1 MILLL
6 IPEVL
11 GSLILSEWITLKEM
25 TRLDTAVCQ
34 HKKDLRHQLLGLFSN
49 YTTTAGNFFS
59 SIVRNANFNWVALR
73 QIKFLKIRLDDK
85 MANEIK
91 ENNRLDTS
99 RVSFVSYYDGFTTAE
114 NQIYFVNKCP
124 NIKIL
129 SLERIKLAPPT
140 HHGLFENLDGNNM
153 KQIIDLMCG
162 DCSSQFSTQFLS
174 FAAKHCLCLQRLYV
188 SCNND
193 NDDDQLLLVDNIT
206 DNPLISLIQKN
217 FGTLSEV
224 RLDGSCAYL
233 QPHNIIS
240 LFGTNAGNC
249 LKSLNVT
256 YVETLTL
263 CDISRLLCTNNQ
275 LEYLSIEDEDDEQ
288 HRPIVCIKNLRS
300 IKIANYCEDDEVPFF
315 SMEDALDFFH
325 QTQFRWDEL
334 CLEHI
339 CINDSILMSWTQSCK
354 NTLHTISLCNM
365 NVLISEDVFRSFL
378 SACPLLRYVSLTN
391 FGNYSCSTMV
401 SLFAHDNIIE
411 ELCLSVHATLDA
423 VTVLSI
429 IKECPCL
436 TTLKLNICLAVKHR
450 TVKQGIRQLE
460 KDGRET
466 IEYSSSA
473 KECCCGSYY

>member
-11 GSLILSEWITLKEM
+11 GSLILSEWISLKDM
-25 TRLDTAVCQ
+25 ARLDTAVCQ

-49 YTTTAGNFFS
+49 STTTAVFFS
-59 SIVRNANFNWVALR
+59 VINANFNWVALR
-73 QIKFLKIRLDDK
+73 QIKFSKILLDYK

-99 RVSFVSYYDGFTTAE
+99 RVFFVSYFNCFATAE
-114 NQIYFVNKCP
+114 NQIYIVNKCP
-124 NIKIL
+124 NLQVLIL
-129 SLERIKLAPPT
+129 ELMKLAPPT
-140 HHGLFENLDGNNM
+140 HHGFLECLDGNNM
-153 KQIIDLMCG
+153 KNIIHLACIY
-162 DCSSQFSTQFLS
+162 CSSQFSTQFLS

-188 SCNND
+188 QSNND
-193 NDDDQLLLVDNIT
+193 NDDNQQLLFDNIT

-217 FGTLSEV
+217 LATLSEV
-224 RLDGSCAYL
+224 SIKGSCAYL
-233 QPHNIIS
+233 QPHNIIT
-240 LFGTNAGNC
+240 LFATNAGNC
-249 LKSLNVT
+249 LKCLKVT

-275 LEYLSIEDEDDEQ
+275 LKYLSIEDDELD
-288 HRPIVCIKNLRS
+288 PVVCVNNNLRS
-300 IKIANYCEDDEVPFF
+300 LNVANYSGDDEVPFF
-315 SMEDALDFFH
+315 SMEDAVDFFR
-325 QTQFRWDEL
+325 QTQFRWDEIYL
-334 CLEHI
+334 THI

-354 NTLHTISLCNM
+354 NTLHAISLCNVDM
-365 NVLISEDVFRSFL
+365 MITENALRSFL
-378 SACPLLRYVSLTN
+378 SVCSLLKFVSLSN
-391 FGNYSCSTMV
+391 FSNYSCSTMV

-411 ELCLSVHATLDA
+411 ELYLSVHATLDA

-466 IEYSSSA
+466 IEYSSA
-473 KECCCGSYY
+473 AEECCCGSYY